1 VRSRDSAPDD
11 SDSASVDLT
20 LGLVDVGDSLDV
32 SAVQVMWVGSSLVW
46 SGLYPSSIRV
56 LMPLAIPHPAG
67 ILVLLV
73 PWQSCSLQD
82 PPPYPLPKFH
92 RRQTKPTKPPVPP
105 SNKLAHL
112 SEVCPGVLR
121 CVNTLNLDQRLVRS
135 RVPLSSLVS

>member
-1 VRSRDSAPDD
+1 MRSRDSAPDD

-20 LGLVDVGDSLDV
+20 LGLVDVGDSLYV
-32 SAVQVMWVGSSLVW
+32 SVVQVMWVGGSLVW
-46 SGLYPSSIRV
+46 SDLGLSSFHLLLSSLNPRPTVI
-56 LMPLAIPHPAG
+56 LAPIG
-67 ILVLLV
+67 
-73 PWQSCSLQD
+73 PWHCPTVD
-82 PPPYPLPKFH
+82 PPPCPISKFQ
-92 RRQTKPTKPPVPP
+92 QTHQTDQTTTTQ